1 MKVDEE
7 VAQMAMPESVKR
19 DWELQTEQNKAQTRT
34 FISFLLSQQRDE
46 DSQHFKPQTEAQLF
60 ERIDR
65 SLAQVEAGDYQD
77 TEEVEAELMAK
88 YGIAE

>member
-1 MKVDEE
+1 
-7 VAQMAMPESVKR
+7 MAMPESIKR
-19 DWELQTEQNKAQTRT
+19 DWELLTEQNKRQTQT
-34 FISFLLSQQRDE
+34 FISFLLSQQEDE
-46 DSQHFKPQTEAQLF
+46 DSRHFKPQTEAQLF

-65 SLAQVEAGDYQD
+65 SLAQTEAGNYQD